1 MAERDDT
8 LAATRRPAALV
19 ATLGTHPAVVT
30 LALDLLLERAVPI
43 QQIMVIHTASSAD
56 TTARDRRLDP
66 QIAAGLQSLKREL
79 DTYPTYLRVEPRL
92 RLRTVALEV
101 NGAFVDDVY
110 TEQDARSVFAALFRE
125 VQSLKRERY
134 AIHMSI
140 AGGRKTMS
148 AYGMAVAQIL
158 FDERDHLWHVLSS
171 RSLEAAQALHRQSPD
186 DASLVP
192 IPVFSLS
199 TVYPGIMA
207 LLTSDDPLRDL
218 HVKIGEADSQAQIR
232 GREFVQSLTPLQRR
246 LVDRLMRSIVH
257 NNRTLSNQE
266 LARGEGIS
274 VSVTA
279 RYLSDIYAKL
289 RRQLDLPEEEIVDRE
304 LLVYFLTP
312 YYLHSD

>member
-1 MAERDDT
+1 M
-8 LAATRRPAALV
+8 

-30 LALDLLLERAVPI
+30 LALDLLLERNVPI
-43 QQIMVIHTASSAD
+43 RQVVVINTVINGG
-56 TTARDRRLDP
+56 TMARDRRVDP
-66 QIAAGLQSLKREL
+66 QVSAGLQTLKREL
-79 DTYPTYLRVEPRL
+79 ETHPPYLCLEPQL
-92 RLRTVALEV
+92 QLRTVPLEV
-101 NGAFVDDVY
+101 NGTFVDDVY
-110 TEQDARSVFAALFRE
+110 TEQDARSVFAVLFRE
-125 VQSLKRERY
+125 VQNLKKERY
-134 AIHMSI
+134 SIHMSI

-171 RSLEAAQALHRQSPD
+171 RSLEATHDLHRQSPN

-199 TVYPGIMA
+199 TIYPGVMA

-218 HVKIGEADSQAQIR
+218 RAKMSEADRQAQNR
-232 GREFVQSLTPLQRR
+232 GQEFVRSLTPLQKR
-246 LVDRLMRSIVH
+246 LVDHLMRSIVH

-274 VSVTA
+274 LSVTA
-279 RYLSDIYAKL
+279 RYLSDIYARL
-289 RRQLDLPEEEIVDRE
+289 RLQLGLPDEEIVDRE